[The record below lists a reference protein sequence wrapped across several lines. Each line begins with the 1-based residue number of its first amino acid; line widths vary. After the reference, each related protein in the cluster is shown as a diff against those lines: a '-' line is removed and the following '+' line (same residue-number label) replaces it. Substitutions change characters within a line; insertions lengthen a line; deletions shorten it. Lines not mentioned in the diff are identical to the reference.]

1 MANGT
6 WRIARRGNAQLPLAI
21 VAALAVALILIG
33 KAQSALFD
41 SARAKVTD
49 FLAPVLEVVRT
60 PLADLNRTMGSIGE
74 IFTVYQ
80 ENLRLKEENA
90 RLRQWRNTAVVLQDR
105 VRRYQLLLH
114 AIPDPELSSVM
125 ARVIGRASHPF
136 LETMILDAGKAQGVK
151 PGQAVVDARGMIGRI
166 FITGD
171 HTAWVILLT
180 DLNSR
185 IPVTIEPGN
194 IQAIMAGDNSA
205 APAIEI
211 VSQNATLKPGDQ
223 VVSSGDGSLLPPG
236 LPIGTIASDAT
247 TGGFRVSLL
256 ADSASS
262 QDVEIIDFKHPPEQ
276 PPPASKSD
284 LPATAAGLAPAATPQ
299 AVTATQPG
307 VVTVN
312 AAGSNIAPAPT
323 PVGSP
328 PASIAPTAPG
338 TGTGPHPTPRPNSPS
353 PGAAPASHGLALTS
367 HGLALTSHSAAPSGA
382 AALTS
387 HGNTGA
393 ALASHGAAAKP
404 SVPPAQT
411 NGADDENDQ

>member
-21 VAALAVALILIG
+21 VAALAIALILIG

-41 SARAKVTD
+41 RARAHVTD
-49 FLAPVLEVVRT
+49 FLAPALEVLRT

-74 IFTVYQ
+74 IFAVYQ
-80 ENLRLKEENA
+80 QNLELKEENA
-90 RLRQWRNTAVVLQDR
+90 RLRQWRNTAIVLQDR

-151 PGQAVVDARGMIGRI
+151 PGQAVIDARGMIGRI

-194 IQAIMAGDNSA
+194 IQAIMGGDNSP
-205 APAIEI
+205 APSIEV
-211 VSQNATLKPGDQ
+211 VSQNATLKAGDQ

-236 LPIGTIASDAT
+236 LPIGTITSEAAT
-247 TGGFRVSLL
+247 GAFRVSLL
-256 ADSASS
+256 ADPASS
-262 QDVEIIDFKHPPEQ
+262 QDVEVIDFKHPPES
-276 PPPASKSD
+276 PPPASQSD
-284 LPATAAGLAPAATPQ
+284 LPATAAGLAPAASPPP
-299 AVTATQPG
+299 VTAPQPG

-312 AAGSNIAPAPT
+312 AAGSNLALHPAPSAPRT
-323 PVGSP
+323 AATTTTGTAATTGTGTTATRIPGGAGTISPGAQTHPVTQSHIAGTTAPPSALVSRHPVAPPAVP
-328 PASIAPTAPG
+328 PASG
-338 TGTGPHPTPRPNSPS
+338 TT
-353 PGAAPASHGLALTS
+353 
-367 HGLALTSHSAAPSGA
+367 
-382 AALTS
+382 
-387 HGNTGA
+387 
-393 ALASHGAAAKP
+393 
-404 SVPPAQT
+404 
-411 NGADDENDQ
+411 GADDDTDNNQ